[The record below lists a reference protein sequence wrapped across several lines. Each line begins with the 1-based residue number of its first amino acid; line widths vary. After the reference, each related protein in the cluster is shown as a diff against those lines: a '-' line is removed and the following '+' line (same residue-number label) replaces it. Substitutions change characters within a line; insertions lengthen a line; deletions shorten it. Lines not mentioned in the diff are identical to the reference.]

1 MNNCTTPRRCTLQV
15 MGTNQNQQKFARG
28 VERRLSK
35 QGVHRVLN
43 VHLDPVLLSKV
54 QDE

>member
-1 MNNCTTPRRCTLQV
+1 MLKQLHHPEEL
-15 MGTNQNQQKFARG
+15 QQKSAGGATRARG

-35 QGVHRVLN
+35 QGVHRVLD